1 MIINSAAADVIVESA
16 GADDVIIESTAA
28 DDVMIESLTVTLF
41 LDPFS
46 YNR

>member
-1 MIINSAAADVIVESA
+1 MIITSAAADVIVESA
-16 GADDVIIESTAA
+16 DADDVIIESTAA